1 VENAP
6 NAASD
11 ANKSL
16 RLEVTALRAQMAAQ
30 SEDMREL
37 KALLEKQLPRTPK
50 G

>member
-1 VENAP
+1 
-6 NAASD
+6 
-11 ANKSL
+11 
-16 RLEVTALRAQMAAQ
+16 MAAQ